1 MTPTKILQRPPRI
14 LVVDDEGDLRFLI
27 RLALDPLG
35 AEIRELDHGVNAL
48 TEIRSFKP
56 DLVILDIML
65 PGGIDG
71 LQLCRAIKLDP
82 QTAATT
88 VFLLTAKG
96 QVADIEAGARAGAD
110 QYIVKPFSPLAL
122 YEAVATCWQH

>member
-1 MTPTKILQRPPRI
+1 MSRI
-14 LVVDDEGDLRFLI
+14 LLIEDERLIAESLI
-27 RLALDPLG
+27 RTLHGLGYEVRHAADGTAGLKLALS
-35 AEIRELDHGVNAL
+35 E
-48 TEIRSFKP
+48 TP

-71 LQLCRAIKLDP
+71 LQLCQAIKLDP
-82 QTAATT
+82 LTAATK

-96 QVADIEAGARAGAD
+96 QVADIEAGERAGAD

-122 YEAVATCWQH
+122 LEAVQNCCRH

>member
-1 MTPTKILQRPPRI
+1 MSSSASPPRI
-14 LVVDDEGDLRFLI
+14 LIVDDESDLRFLI

-35 AEIRELDHGVNAL
+35 AEIRELEHALDAL

-71 LQLCRAIKLDP
+71 LQLCQAIKLDP
-82 QTAATT
+82 LTAATK

-96 QVADIEAGARAGAD
+96 QVADIEAGERAGAD
-110 QYIVKPFSPLAL
+110 RYIVKPFSPLAL
-122 YEAVATCWQH
+122 LEAVQDCCRH